1 MGNHRDTLT
10 FQDAVR
16 LAGPMAFNIM
26 LKPAGSLCN
35 LSCRYCY
42 YLDKSEIYGGRE
54 PRMTDEMLEHFVKE
68 YIDANEVDEVTFNW
82 HGGEPLLMGLDF
94 YRKALECERKYANG
108 KRVNNTLQT
117 NGILLDDE
125 WCKFLRDNGFLVGVS
140 IDGPEDIHD
149 AYRRDRG
156 GAPTFARVI
165 RGVEK
170 LYRHGVEYNTM
181 TTVNKASEGRGLD
194 VYRFMKSI
202 GSWYMQFM
210 PVVEHI
216 NEDGRIC
223 DPSDE
228 RASLAP
234 WCVGSKEYG
243 QFLCDIFDHWVR
255 NDVGR
260 YFVGQ
265 FDAVLASWCGVQPG
279 ICAYC
284 ETCGGNSVVEHNGDI
299 YPCDHFVY
307 PQYRIGNMLETSLKE
322 LMTSDRQ
329 VRFGISKRNGLP
341 EKCIRCRWF
350 FACHGECP
358 KHRFNKTESGETG
371 LSALCEG
378 HQIFYGRVAPYM
390 DRMRALLE
398 ERKSPAGVMIW
409 AREQKI

>member
-1 MGNHRDTLT
+1 
-10 FQDAVR
+10 
-16 LAGPMAFNIM
+16 MAFNIM

-35 LSCRYCY
+35 LNCSYCY
-42 YLDKSEIYGGRE
+42 YLDKSEIYGGHE
-54 PRMTDEMLEHFVKE
+54 PRMTDQMLEHFVKE
-68 YIDANEVDEVTFNW
+68 YILANEVNDVTFNW

-94 YRKALECERKYANG
+94 YKKALEYERKYADG
-108 KRVNNTLQT
+108 KTINNTIQT
-117 NGILLDDE
+117 NGILLNDD
-125 WCKFLRDNGFLVGVS
+125 WCNFLRDNGFLVGVS
-140 IDGPEDIHD
+140 IDGPEEVHD

-156 GAPTFARVI
+156 GAPTFAKVI

-170 LYRHGVEYNTM
+170 LYRHRVEYNTM

-194 VYRFMKSI
+194 VYRFLKSI
-202 GSWYMQFM
+202 GSRFMQFM

-216 NEDGRIC
+216 DAKGRIC

-228 RASLAP
+228 QATLAP
-234 WCVGSKEYG
+234 WCVDSKEYG
-243 QFLCDIFDHWVR
+243 QFLCDIFDYWVR

-260 YFVGQ
+260 FFVGQ

-284 ETCGGNSVVEHNGDI
+284 ETCGGNSVVEHNGDL

-307 PQYRIGNMLETSLKE
+307 PQYRIGNVLETPLKE
-322 LMTSDRQ
+322 LMTSSAQ

-341 EKCIRCRWF
+341 ESCIRCKWF

-371 LSALCEG
+371 LSALCDG
-378 HQIFYGRVAPYM
+378 HKMFYERVAPYM

-398 ERKSPAGVMIW
+398 ERRSPAGVMEW
-409 AREQKI
+409 ARGQII